1 MVYKRLWLC
10 KRVRVGES
18 VPPFFI
24 RQCLNVWKKLS
35 LGKKEQFASY
45 MQVVMSYY
53 DRDWERET
61 NPHLE
66 NKTIRR
72 TSTIQYLNLRVQIS
86 FFLNIKSFKSELCV
100 IHMYMLW
107 KIMVNKYIYISVLSW
122 SVKFYLITSE
132 YTDMIKVICF
142 YRP

>member
-1 MVYKRLWLC
+1 M
-10 KRVRVGES
+10 GES

-35 LGKKEQFASY
+35 LAKKEQFASY

-72 TSTIQYLNLRVQIS
+72 PSTFQYLKSSCANQ
-86 FFLNIKSFKSELCV
+86 FLSKYQLIQKWIVRNSYVYV
-100 IHMYMLW
+100 IRNNGKRIY
-107 KIMVNKYIYISVLSW
+107 IYIYISVLFW
-122 SVKFYLITSE
+122 SFKFYLITSE
-132 YTDMIKVICF
+132 YTDIIKVIWF
-142 YRP
+142 YSPS